1 MTIAP
6 PSDLVAN
13 RPIANMQVLI
23 ADDNRDSAD
32 MLAEL
37 IRLELGCQV
46 VTAYDGQQASE
57 QSLSAPYD
65 VLILDLQMPGLS
77 GLEVASI
84 VKSRVGHLKPPL
96 LLAMTGRSDLAD
108 ELAAVDVRFD
118 RAFAK
123 PVDHATL
130 FATLRT
136 HWQGA
141 STARQ
146 AVEFRVLETLTRA
159 AREVLPLMT
168 VKRQPL
174 SFDAEGPELLLFDDE
189 VALHSAFYRL
199 MCGAVDLMDN
209 GIVMVAARS
218 VAGESG
224 RQALTVNVAGNVL
237 LDPPQRRVDV
247 LQRLGLDID
256 TSAASQRVASGFELA
271 RGVCPNSG
279 GAVSFASHPSEGV
292 LLRLELSVRP
302 VECEPPP
309 SAEGARAWIVDGR
322 SVEPAVLE
330 RRLQR
335 LGWRVWRFD
344 SPLDASRHINALAP
358 DDCPDLFLIRDDPLA
373 SRSAL
378 AALQSCL
385 PDRTRCLL
393 LVSAGSA
400 ALAKPGTL
408 LGWDL
413 RVEPLSPGD
422 LAQASLLAL
431 DAEFADGGPATVS
444 HSLRG
449 RPKVLVVDDNE
460 VNRII
465 ACGLLEVLGYEVAAV
480 CDGLD
485 AIEHC
490 KHAPPDVVL
499 MDINMPVLGGIDASR
514 RIVELQKTGRVA
526 PFAIIVATADDA
538 HETKARSF
546 EAGVSGY
553 LCKPLRLELM
563 RDELRRVGVPAAAD

>member
-1 MTIAP
+1 MTIEP
-6 PSDLVAN
+6 RSDLVAD
-13 RPIANMQVLI
+13 RPIADMQILI
-23 ADDNRDSAD
+23 ADDSRDSAD
-32 MLAEL
+32 LLAEL

-46 VTAYDGQQASE
+46 ATAYDGQQAAE
-57 QSLSAPYD
+57 LSLSAHYD

-77 GLEVASI
+77 GLEVASG

-108 ELAAVDVRFD
+108 ELAAVDVCFD

-123 PVDHATL
+123 PIDYETL
-130 FATLRT
+130 LGTLRT
-136 HWQGA
+136 HWQGS
-141 STARQ
+141 STTRE
-146 AVEFRVLETLTRA
+146 AVEFRVFETLTQA
-159 AREVLPLMT
+159 AREMLPLMAA
-168 VKRQPL
+168 KSQRL
-174 SFDAEGPELLLFDDE
+174 SFDAEGPELLLFGDE
-189 VALHSAFYRL
+189 VAVHSALYRL
-199 MCGAVDLMDN
+199 MCGAADLMES

-218 VAGESG
+218 VAAECGLQLLIVSI
-224 RQALTVNVAGNVL
+224 AGNVL
-237 LDPPQRRVDV
+237 LDSPQRRDDV

-256 TSAASQRVASGFELA
+256 TSSASQRDAGGFILA

-279 GAVSFASHPSEGV
+279 GAVSFASHAREGV

-302 VECEPPP
+302 VECEPLPR
-309 SAEGARAWIVDGR
+309 AERAQAWIVDER

-335 LGWRVWRFD
+335 LGWRVWRFA
-344 SPLDASRHINALAP
+344 SLLDASRHIGASP
-358 DDCPDLFLIRDDPLA
+358 DDCPNLFLVRDDPPA

-385 PDRTRCLL
+385 PDRTRCVL

-422 LAQASLLAL
+422 LTQASLLAL
-431 DAEFADGGPATVS
+431 DAESGNGGPATVS
-444 HSLRG
+444 HSLRS
-449 RPKVLVVDDNE
+449 RRKVLVVDDNE

-514 RIVELQKTGRVA
+514 RIVELQKTGRIA

-546 EAGVSGY
+546 EAGVRGY

-563 RDELRRVGVPAAAD
+563 RDELRRVGVPAAAV